1 MATGFGVPF
10 IAFGQVLRILSAR
23 LEPLGDVYFRP
34 MSPEII
40 AILAVAI
47 ALAGLILRQGHQLGQ
62 SVAGLDRRLTSEIQQ
77 LDRRLTSEIQQLDRR
92 LTAEIQQLD
101 QRLTAEVSAQRDEI
115 AALRDGQVQLGER
128 MARLEGMIETAFRL
142 TPPEAA

>member
-1 MATGFGVPF
+1 
-10 IAFGQVLRILSAR
+10 
-23 LEPLGDVYFRP
+23 

-47 ALAGLILRQGHQLGQ
+47 ALAGLILGQGHQLGQ
-62 SVAGLDRRLTSEIQQ
+62 SIPGLDRRLTSA
-77 LDRRLTSEIQQLDRR
+77 IQQLDRR
-92 LTAEIQQLD
+92 LTAEV
-101 QRLTAEVSAQRDEI
+101 AAQRDEI

-128 MARLEGMIETAFRL
+128 LARLEGMIETAFRL